1 MITEEKRGIWLN
13 FPECTPED
21 GEQVVVKRN
30 GWYEILVYN
39 EYHQCWDDS
48 EGDDYYCDLDEID
61 KFLRIPKEEQTYD
74 LFEKT
79 LEFDCNDFC
88 WMHFYTYFPII
99 IYY

>member
-1 MITEEKRGIWLN
+1 MYFFKSTNRGINNGKMDVTMTEEKRGIWLN

-48 EGDDYYCDLDEID
+48 EGDDYFCDLNEVD
-61 KFLRIPKEEQTYD
+61 KFLRIPKE
-74 LFEKT
+74 
-79 LEFDCNDFC
+79 
-88 WMHFYTYFPII
+88 
-99 IYY
+99 